1 MKSERVDS
9 RTALRVVL
17 DAVRS
22 RYGHRGTDDDGPDG
36 PDSGPEL
43 DEQPSP
49 RKPLVPKLLAGAAF
63 AVAGFLAITSAVNA
77 QGTDLR
83 AERQTD
89 LIDLIRAESQRNR
102 ALNEERQLL
111 RAETDALGRQVNNSE
126 VREAQELADAS
137 APTAGLTAVTGPGL
151 TVTLDDAP
159 RGVSKGATD
168 LDAFVVHQQDI
179 QAVVN
184 ALWAGGAEAM
194 TIQGQRVISTSAIRC
209 VGNNVVLHGVPY
221 SPPYKISAIGDADQ
235 MSDALFASR
244 QVKIY
249 LEYVNNK
256 RFQLGWD
263 VERAPSLRMP
273 AFEGSIDLT
282 YAKEGKPAQ

>member
-1 MKSERVDS
+1 VKSERVDS

-22 RYGHRGTDDDGPDG
+22 RSRYGAGGSDDDGP
-36 PDSGPEL
+36 PETA
-43 DEQPSP
+43 DEP
-49 RKPLVPKLLAGAAF
+49 RPRRPLIPTLLAGAAF
-63 AVAGFLAITSAVNA
+63 AVAGFLGVTSAVNA
-77 QGTDLR
+77 AGTDLR

-89 LIDLIRAESQRNR
+89 LIDLIRAEAQRNK
-102 ALNEERQLL
+102 ALNEERQQL
-111 RAETDALGRQVNNSE
+111 RTETDAIGRQVNNAE
-126 VREAQELADAS
+126 VRKAQERADEV
-137 APTAGLTAVTGPGL
+137 APSAGLTAVTGPGL

-159 RGVSKGATD
+159 RSISKDATD

-221 SPPYKISAIGDADQ
+221 SPPYKISAIGDAEK
-235 MSDALFASR
+235 MNDALFASK

-256 RFQLGWD
+256 RFQLGWN

>member
-1 MKSERVDS
+1 VKSERVDS

-17 DAVRS
+17 DAVRH
-22 RYGHRGTDDDGPDG
+22 RYGSGGPSDGSPADPDQDDQQRPRRPLGP
-36 PDSGPEL
+36 
-43 DEQPSP
+43 
-49 RKPLVPKLLAGAAF
+49 RLLAGAAF
-63 AVAGFLAITSAVNA
+63 AVAGFLGVTSAVNA
-77 QGTDLR
+77 AGTDLR

-89 LIDLIRAESQRNR
+89 LIDLIRAESQRNK
-102 ALNEERQLL
+102 ALNEERQQL
-111 RAETDALGRQVNNSE
+111 RTETDALGRQVNNAE
-126 VREAQELADAS
+126 VREAQESADAL

-159 RGVSKGATD
+159 RNVVKDATD

-221 SPPYKISAIGDADQ
+221 SPPYKISAIGDPDRMNNQ
-235 MSDALFASR
+235 LFASK

-256 RFQLGWD
+256 RFQLGWE

-282 YAKEGKPAQ
+282 YAKEGKKAE

>member
-22 RYGHRGTDDDGPDG
+22 RYRQHGSDDDSPD
-36 PDSGPEL
+36 DADGPEL
-43 DEQPSP
+43 EDQTSP
-49 RKPLVPKLLAGAAF
+49 RNPLAPKLLAGAAF

-89 LIDLIRAESQRNR
+89 LIDLIRAESQRNQ
-102 ALNEERQLL
+102 ALNEERQEL
-111 RAETDALGRQVNNSE
+111 RDQTDALGRQVNNAE
-126 VREAQELADAS
+126 VRKAQELADQN
-137 APTAGLTAVTGPGL
+137 APRAGLTAVTGPGL

-221 SPPYKISAIGDADQ
+221 SPPYKISAIGDADA
-235 MSDALFASR
+235 MSNALFASR

-256 RFQLGWD
+256 RFQLGWN
-263 VERAPSLRMP
+263 VERASSYRMP
-273 AFEGSIDLT
+273 AFEGSIDLA
-282 YAKEGKPAQ
+282 YAKAGKPAQ